1 VRDRLT
7 GNRLTNAARAICSP
21 AGVAGI
27 ALEAA
32 WLTAHVASYPFG
44 LTREKRREIDR
55 YTTGGLPPVQR
66 GLLVSDVEAAGTPIL
81 LLHGMVDNRSIF
93 TLLRRGLRRRGFGRI
108 AAINYSVLT
117 TDIPSAARRLAGDV
131 EQLCAETGYE
141 RVHIVGHSLGGL
153 IARYYVQRL
162 GGDERVHTLVCLG
175 TPHNGTYAARLV
187 PKRIAGQLRPDSDVI
202 AELAQP
208 ARNCRTRFISVWSD
222 LDQLIVP
229 KQSARIDHPDLRAHN
244 MLVRGLGHLSLP
256 VDGRVVHAI
265 CMTLAHLDQD
275 GSSLAGNV
283 LDLRGRP
290 AARKPVGTRGSIT
303 G

>member
-1 VRDRLT
+1 
-7 GNRLTNAARAICSP
+7 LTNAGRAICSP

-32 WLTAHVASYPFG
+32 WLATHIASYPFG
-44 LTREKRREIDR
+44 LKREKRRETDR
-55 YTTGGLPPVQR
+55 YTLTGLPPVQR

-93 TLLRRGLRRRGFGRI
+93 ALLRRGLRRRGFGQI
-108 AAINYSVLT
+108 VAINYSVLT
-117 TDIPSAARRLAGDV
+117 TDIPSAARRLAGHV

-153 IARYYVQRL
+153 IARYYVQRM
-162 GGDERVHTLVCLG
+162 GGDARVHTLVCLG
-175 TPHNGTYAARLV
+175 TPHKGTYAARLV
-187 PKRIAGQLRPDSDVI
+187 PRRIAGQLRPDSAVI
-202 AELAQP
+202 AELARP
-208 ARNCRTRFISVWSD
+208 ARQCRTRFISVWSD

-229 KQSARIDHPDLRAHN
+229 KQSARIDHPDLHAHN

-265 CMTLAHLDQD
+265 CMTLAQLGPD
-275 GSSLAGNV
+275 GSARQANV
-283 LDLRGRP
+283 LDLRGRTNGAGP
-290 AARKPVGTRGSIT
+290 QRSPADRAARIP
-303 G
+303 

>member
-7 GNRLTNAARAICSP
+7 KAARTVCTP
-21 AGVAGI
+21 AGILGI
-27 ALEAA
+27 ALETA
-32 WLTAHVASYPFG
+32 WVATHVASYPLG
-44 LTREKRREIDR
+44 LTREKARVSDR
-55 YTTGGLPPVQR
+55 YSIDHLPPAQR
-66 GLLVSDVEAAGTPIL
+66 GLLVADVEAAGTPIL

-108 AAINYSVLT
+108 VAMNYSVLT
-117 TDIPSAARRLAGDV
+117 HDIPSAARRLAGHV
-131 EQLCAETGYE
+131 EQLCAESGYE

-175 TPHNGTYAARLV
+175 TPHSGTKAAHLV
-187 PKRIAGQLRPDSDVI
+187 PKRFAGQLRPSSDVI

-208 ARNCRTRFISVWSD
+208 APGCRTRFVSVWSD

-229 KQSARIDHPDLRAHN
+229 KRSARIDHPDLAARN

-265 CMTLAHLDQD
+265 CTTLAQLDHD
-275 GSSLAGNV
+275 GNALPDQV
-283 LDLRGRP
+283 VVDLRGRAVP
-290 AARKPVGTRGSIT
+290 RPPGRRNSLMG
-303 G
+303 